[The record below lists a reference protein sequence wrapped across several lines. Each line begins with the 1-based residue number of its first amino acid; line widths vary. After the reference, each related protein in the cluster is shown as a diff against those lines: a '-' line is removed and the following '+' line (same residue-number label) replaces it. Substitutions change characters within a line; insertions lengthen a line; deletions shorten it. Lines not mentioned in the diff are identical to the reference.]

1 MYFSRRQRNPFYQS
15 AEDLIDRGNPIWT
28 KSHSTEENGGYEVL
42 RTLPLSKGKSLQL
55 INGFHYCQSPTDP
68 PLALR
73 PVPSPRRVTH
83 DNSTYY
89 ENSELVTT
97 LEKADGKGKRER
109 PRKVYFDQQLL
120 PDASQKD
127 SPIYELPDVFLHS
140 GLRLKQHAHSTPPAL
155 PEQESLQMSTKG
167 ATLAGPAQLP
177 PGLVIVENKHA
188 LVTVE
193 NHTGEV
199 SAAGERTTYQ
209 NIDSKPNNQQK
220 SKGDEREIA
229 VELKESISAGK
240 VTLSP
245 EETAALYST
254 VKKFPR
260 GKATA
265 VGSGKRQRECV
276 DESDL
281 EPPEVPPYSGED
293 GADTGKREEREA
305 VIGDNGHSPST
316 TPFIQ

>member
-15 AEDLIDRGNPIWT
+15 AEDLLDRGNPIWT
-28 KSHSTEENGGYEVL
+28 KSHSTEEDGGYEVL
-42 RTLPLSKGKSLQL
+42 RTFPLSKGKSLQL
-55 INGFHYCQSPTDP
+55 NNGFHYCQSPTDP

-73 PVPSPRRVTH
+73 PVPSPRRVTQ
-83 DNSTYY
+83 DNSTY
-89 ENSELVTT
+89 ENSETVTT
-97 LEKADGKGKRER
+97 LEKTERKR
-109 PRKVYFDQQLL
+109 PRKVYFDKWPL
-120 PDASQKD
+120 PNAPQKD

-140 GLRLKQHAHSTPPAL
+140 GLRFKPHAHSTPPAL
-155 PEQESLQMSTKG
+155 PEQGGFQMSTKG
-167 ATLAGPAQLP
+167 PAELP

-193 NHTGEV
+193 SHTGEG
-199 SAAGERTTYQ
+199 SAAGDRTTYQ
-209 NIDSKPNNQQK
+209 NIDSKPKNQQK

-260 GKATA
+260 GKDTA

-281 EPPEVPPYSGED
+281 EPPEIPPYCGED
-293 GADTGKREEREA
+293 GADTGKTEEREA